1 MTEAGAT
8 PGRGPIDVDSTVR
21 EAWALFV
28 RDPLPYVLAMLIYVG
43 LALVTCGL
51 ALLVFGVFL
60 AGLTV
65 MALKGLRGGRPVLG
79 DAFAG
84 FQQFG
89 QLFLLWIV
97 TTLFVVIGTLA
108 CVLPGIYL
116 MLAFSLATPLVVD
129 RRMGF
134 WDALTTSW
142 RAFHANLGPMLLVTL
157 VLYLI
162 NVAGGLIP
170 LGSLVTQPL
179 YLLGITVLY
188 ARVFG
193 LNPEA

>member
-21 EAWALFV
+21 EAWALFA
-28 RDPLPYVLAMLIYVG
+28 RDPLVHILAALVYVG
-43 LALVTCGL
+43 ITLLTCGL
-51 ALLVFGVFL
+51 AVLILGVL
-60 AGLTV
+60 WAGLTV
-65 MALKGLRGGRPVLG
+65 MALKGLRGGRPVFG

-84 FQQFG
+84 FRQFG

-97 TTLFVVIGTLA
+97 MTVFVVIGTLA

-129 RRMGF
+129 RRLSF
-134 WDALTTSW
+134 WDAMTTSW

-162 NVAGGLIP
+162 NVVGGMIP
-170 LGSLVTQPL
+170 LGFLVAQPL
-179 YLLGITVLY
+179 YVLGTTVLY